1 MDTLSLSEI
10 KKLVEYMAPNS
21 VSLYIPTPEIGSQG
35 HMQPARLHNAL
46 REGLEKLQLS
56 TLYDKERFD
65 AIFKEIADSTEFREQ
80 RYPALAVYIG
90 MDMYAWYQL
99 PVAVEQLVVVSNRF
113 HIRPLLPL
121 VTQQQEFYLL
131 SLNKDNV
138 ALYKGDRDSLLE
150 VTVAHL
156 PKNVEAV
163 VGVEADD
170 RQLQFHTS
178 TKGSGTGKRPAMFH
192 GPSWKDDKQVY
203 TDRFLN
209 AVNEAVNTYL
219 QKQKTKPPLLLS
231 GVERMIVDY
240 KGLNS
245 YENLITELFLEGNY
259 SRDSLAQLHE
269 RVITLFKPYVI
280 KQAVIEVTEFVDRG
294 SADKFST
301 EVTEVIKQARLG
313 RVATL
318 LLAEN
323 VHKWGNFDPNT
334 LEVHED
340 LRPTGNNSDLFDIA
354 CAEVLFTDGT
364 VYVVPEIEIPN
375 NLSIVAVYRY

>member
-1 MDTLSLSEI
+1 MDQLSLSEI
-10 KKLVEYMAPNS
+10 KKLAQYMAPNC

-35 HMQPARLHNAL
+35 HMQPAHLHNAL
-46 REGLEKLQLS
+46 KEGLEKIRLS

-65 AIFKEIADSTEFREQ
+65 TIFKEIANAADFREQ
-80 RYPALAVYIG
+80 RYPAVAVFIG
-90 MDMYAWYQL
+90 LETYAWYQL
-99 PVAVEQLVVVSNRF
+99 PDLVEQSVVVSNRF
-113 HIRPLLPL
+113 HIRPLLSL

-138 ALYKGDRDSLLE
+138 TLYKGDRDSLTE
-150 VTVAHL
+150 VTVANL

-178 TKGSGTGKRPAMFH
+178 TKGSGGGKRPAMFH
-192 GPSWKDDKQVY
+192 GPSWKDDKQMY
-203 TDRFLN
+203 TDKFLN
-209 AVNEAVNTYL
+209 TVNEAVSTYL
-219 QKQKTKPPLLLS
+219 QQQKTKPPLLLT

-245 YENLITELFLEGNY
+245 YENLITDLFLEGNY

-269 RVITLFKPYVI
+269 RSISLFKPYVI
-280 KQAVIEVTEFVDRG
+280 KQAVVEVTGFVDRG

-301 EVTEVIKQARLG
+301 DVTEVLKQARMG

-318 LLAEN
+318 LLAQN

-334 LEVHED
+334 LEIHED
-340 LRPTGNNSDLFDIA
+340 LRPSGNNSDLYDVA

-364 VYVVPEIEIPN
+364 VYVVPAEEIPN